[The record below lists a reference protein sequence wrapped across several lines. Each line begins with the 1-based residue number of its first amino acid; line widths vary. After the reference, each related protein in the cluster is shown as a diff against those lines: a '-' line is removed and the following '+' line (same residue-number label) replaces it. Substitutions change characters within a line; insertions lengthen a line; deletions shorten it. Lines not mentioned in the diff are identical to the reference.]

1 MADQPAT
8 PTPTPARERPSKKK
22 LALWIVLG
30 GVGLFLLIQLV
41 PYGRDHTN
49 PPVTQAAV
57 FHSATVNQIVT
68 DSCADCHS
76 NLTKWPWYT
85 NVAPASWLVMS
96 DVNGGRE
103 NLNLSE
109 WNKPQP
115 ALDRVVRSI
124 QSGSMPPLK
133 YKVMP
138 NHSKARLSSKQKKE
152 LIAGFAQLYATQPP
166 VAIRQG
172 GGG

>member
-1 MADQPAT
+1 MKRILVRVVLAG
-8 PTPTPARERPSKKK
+8 
-22 LALWIVLG
+22 LAL
-30 GVGLFLLIQLV
+30 FLVIQLV
-41 PYGRDHTN
+41 PYGRDHAN

-57 FHSATVNQIVT
+57 FRSAAVNRIVT

-85 NVAPASWLVMS
+85 NVAPVSWLVKS
-96 DVNGGRE
+96 DVDGGRE

-109 WNKPQP
+109 WNTPQP
-115 ALDRVVRSI
+115 ALENVVEAI

-133 YKVMP
+133 YKIMP
-138 NHSKARLSSKQKKE
+138 NHSKARLSSKQKKQ
-152 LIAGFAQLYATQPP
+152 LVAGFTQLYATQPP
-166 VAIRQG
+166 ASIRQG

>member
-1 MADQPAT
+1 MKRILIRLVLAG
-8 PTPTPARERPSKKK
+8 
-22 LALWIVLG
+22 LAL
-30 GVGLFLLIQLV
+30 LLVIQLV
-41 PYGRDHTN
+41 PYGRDHSN

-85 NVAPASWLVMS
+85 NVAPASWLVTN

-109 WNKPQP
+109 WNKAQP
-115 ALDRVVRSI
+115 PLDEIVEQI
-124 QSGSMPPLK
+124 QSGEMPPLK

-138 NHSKARLSSKQKKE
+138 NHSNARLSSKQKKA
-152 LIAGFAQLYATQPP
+152 LIAGFTQLYATQPP
-166 VAIRQG
+166 TAIRRG
-172 GGG
+172 GG